1 MGNLNSILVDFY
13 IAGQDTTINTINW
26 GIIYLLYE
34 QEIITKIQEEMD
46 ANISEDRPIGIDD
59 GNKLPYTSAVM
70 KEIQRMANVMPQNI
84 ARRNTKDVVINGYKL
99 PKGTTIM
106 PLISAV
112 LYNEEVSVENIMSK

>member
-13 IAGQDTTINTINW
+13 IAGQDTTINTISW

-34 QEIITKIQEEMD
+34 PDIMRKMQEEMD
-46 ANISEDRPIGIDD
+46 SVIGDDQLIGVDD

-70 KEIQRMANVMPQNI
+70 KEVQRMANVMPQNI
-84 ARRNTKDVVINGYKL
+84 ARRNTRDVVIKGYTL

-112 LYNEEVSVENIMSK
+112 LYDEEVRI